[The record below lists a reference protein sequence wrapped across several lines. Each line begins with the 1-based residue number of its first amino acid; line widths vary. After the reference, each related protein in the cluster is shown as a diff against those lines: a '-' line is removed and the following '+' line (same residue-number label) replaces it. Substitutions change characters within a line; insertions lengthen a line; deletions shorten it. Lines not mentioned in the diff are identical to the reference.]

1 MLHSSIT
8 IMKKLIF
15 IALLTASLTSCMK
28 LDLEPKDQVTTST
41 YYNTEEQLRTA
52 LNGTYSTLANQFV
65 YGTTGL
71 WGYYDISD
79 EMFYWR
85 TAQTDDL
92 MMYNYSPSNLWIT
105 RLWKALYEGVDRANQ
120 ILDNINN
127 VPLSTEAKRDIE
139 GQTLFLRGYFYFLLV
154 SNWGDVPLRLQPT
167 YSVVDVNIP
176 RTPSTQVYEQI
187 LADMKKAEG
196 MVPQISDIGHSG
208 RITKT
213 AVRGILA
220 RVCLYM
226 AGYPLKDE
234 SKYAESL
241 LWAQKVIAPDDG
253 APEHSLNPK
262 YSQIFINHM
271 RDVYDIKEN
280 IWEVE
285 FFGNGIGNAY
295 QNYGGLGYLNGIQN
309 TNISYGY
316 SSAQFAPTL
325 KMYHLYDK
333 NDVRRDWNISPFKY
347 QTVGTG
353 DPTDTI
359 KVAHTTLNILDRNV
373 AKWRREYELN
383 TPKHRSNTSANFPIL
398 RYADVL
404 LMAAEAINE
413 IEGPNNAFQYINQV
427 RRRAWGNG
435 IKTIT
440 LDNQGTGYTSAPI
453 VTISGGGG
461 TGAKATATISGGKV
475 TAINITAAG
484 TSYVSSPTVTI
495 AGGGGS
501 GATAMAIASVLAD
514 ADLDPNL
521 VDNDP
526 LYSPKDK
533 FRIEIQNERSREL
546 CFEAIRRNDLI
557 RWGIFIDN
565 MKEVAKDITDNGV
578 NAYKFAARA
587 GNNVHTRHH
596 LFPIPLNDMSL
607 NASLTQNPGW

>member
-1 MLHSSIT
+1 
-8 IMKKLIF
+8 
-15 IALLTASLTSCMK
+15 MK
-28 LDLEPKDQVTTST
+28 LDLEPQDQVTTST
-41 YYNTEEQLRTA
+41 YYKTEEQLRTA

-105 RLWKALYEGVDRANQ
+105 RLWRALYEGVDRANQ
-120 ILDNINN
+120 ILANLDN
-127 VPLSTEAKRDIE
+127 VPLSATARNDIE
-139 GQTLFLRGYFYFLLV
+139 GQALFLRGYYHFLLV

-167 YSVVDVNIP
+167 YSVADVNIP

-187 LADMKKAEG
+187 LEDMKKAEG
-196 MVPQISDIGHSG
+196 MVPRISDIGHSG

-213 AVRGILA
+213 AVQGILA

-241 LWAQKVIAPDDG
+241 QWANKVITPDDG

-262 YSQIFINHM
+262 YSKIFINHM

-285 FFGNGIGNAY
+285 FFGNGIGNPY

-309 TNISYGY
+309 TNIAYGY

-325 KMYHLYDK
+325 KMYHLYNS
-333 NDVRRDWNISPFKY
+333 NDVRRDWNIAPFKY
-347 QTVGTG
+347 QTVAT
-353 DPTDTI
+353 DLPTDTV

-383 TPKHRSNTSANFPIL
+383 MPKHRSQTSANFPVL

-427 RRRAWGNG
+427 RRRAWGGNL
-435 IKTIT
+435 IT
-440 LDNQGTGYTSAPI
+440 
-453 VTISGGGG
+453 
-461 TGAKATATISGGKV
+461 
-475 TAINITAAG
+475 
-484 TSYVSSPTVTI
+484 
-495 AGGGGS
+495 
-501 GATAMAIASVLAD
+501 D
-514 ADLDPNL
+514 ADLDPD
-521 VDNDP
+521 VVFNDP
-526 LYSPKDK
+526 VYSPKDK

-565 MKEVAKDITDNGV
+565 MKEVAQDITANGV
-578 NAYKFAARA
+578 NAYKYAARA
-587 GNNVHTRHH
+587 GNNVHPRHR

-607 NASLTQNPGW
+607 NAALTQNPGW